1 MKPNARKLILGLW
14 LATDGAPLNVRDA
27 INACSLFDITEN
39 NVRVTLVRRK
49 GDRFEVSYPWDVNAA
64 RLQHFEE
71 PSTFQF

>member
-1 MKPNARKLILGLW
+1 M
-14 LATDGAPLNVRDA
+14 
-27 INACSLFDITEN
+27 
-39 NVRVTLVRRK
+39 RVTLVRRK